1 MAVGPAGVLAP
12 AAATSSPTAVGV
24 GGFPA
29 GGEFS
34 GDLADGLDKLLG
46 HPADG
51 GEDLAERKTREDA
64 APLLNPVFAFAGGP
78 FFEGVVHFMADPAGF
93 LDGLAHGKNEAGNGN
108 LRPLRKMEALDRMVT
123 DSVAAAGFAE
133 VGLAFAGVNEDNG
146 DFGLVAVAL
155 ADHLGGGAELAGGAV
170 HGRGRAEPAQ
180 FKLKYGRGMAV
191 GKGDGVQLTETV
203 PPAQMVAKFGILVTE
218 NTAVAEFEVAGE
230 EGADPEFGGGTNDG
244 EGGGLDADLAD
255 PLPFPSAADG
265 KALRPSE
272 VFAVVRVDEF
282 RFAVIGGG
290 GGGVRI
296 QAEAFRFFW
305 RRPRNKC
312 RRCRG

>member
-1 MAVGPAGVLAP
+1 VVAP
-12 AAATSSPTAVGV
+12 AAAASAPTAVGV

-34 GDLADGLDKLLG
+34 GDLADGLDQLLG

-51 GEDLAERKTREDA
+51 GEYLAERETGEDA

-78 FFEGVVHFMADPAGF
+78 FFEGVIHFMADPAGF

-133 VGLAFAGVNEDNG
+133 VGLAFARVNEDNG
-146 DFGLVAVAL
+146 DFGLMSVPL
-155 ADHLGGGAELAGGAV
+155 ADHLGGGTELAGGAID
-170 HGRGRAEPAQ
+170 GGGGTESAELE
-180 FKLKYGRGMAV
+180 LKDGGGVAV
-191 GKGDGVQLTETV
+191 GKGDGIQLSEAV
-203 PPAQMVAKFGILVTE
+203 AAAEMVAQFRVLVPE
-218 NTAVAEFEVAGE
+218 DAAVAEFEVAGE
-230 EGADPEFGGGTNDG
+230 KGADPEFGGGTNDG

-265 KALRPSE
+265 KALRPAQ

-296 QAEAFRFFW
+296 QAEALRFFW